1 MNNCFDQECKRTL
14 KEMREFLKKIDGLI
28 YDRYLNVKRN
38 DKYLNKTPI
47 VDAEKMLNVLKKEV
61 KEW

>member
-1 MNNCFDQECKRTL
+1 M
-14 KEMREFLKKIDGLI
+14 KKIDGLI